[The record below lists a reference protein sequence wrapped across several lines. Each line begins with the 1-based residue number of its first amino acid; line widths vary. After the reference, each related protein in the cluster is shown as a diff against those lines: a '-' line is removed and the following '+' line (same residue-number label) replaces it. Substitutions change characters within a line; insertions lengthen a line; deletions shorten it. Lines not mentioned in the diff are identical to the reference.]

1 MNLRTAHRISAIFVG
16 TFVLLHLSNHL
27 ALLHSIDLHI
37 RVMKL
42 LRTFYRFPVI
52 EALLLA
58 SVALQICTGLRIA
71 FQRFKQKNDAWRRL
85 QIFSGIYLAYFFINH
100 VGATLL
106 TRGMVGLDTN
116 IFFAS
121 VGLHVPPFQYF
132 FAPYYFL
139 AVCAFFAHSGC
150 IVRNV
155 QIQSPSSSAYRRLH
169 LLILL
174 AGPLIG
180 GLIVAAQAGAF
191 YPVTIQDEY
200 VQALKALFR

>member
-1 MNLRTAHRISAIFVG
+1 M
-16 TFVLLHLSNHL
+16 
-27 ALLHSIDLHI
+27 
-37 RVMKL
+37 RV
-42 LRTFYRFPVI
+42 FYRLPVI

-58 SVALQICTGLRIA
+58 SIALQVFTGLPIA
-71 FQRFKQKNDAWRRL
+71 FRRLKQRQDAWRRL

-106 TRGMVGLDTN
+106 TRGVVGLDTN

-121 VGLHVPPFQYF
+121 VGLHAPPFQYF

-139 AVCAFFAHSGC
+139 AVCAFFAHSAC

-155 QIQSPSSSAYRRLH
+155 QIQSQSSAGYRRLH

-174 AGPLIG
+174 AGPLVG

-200 VQALKALFR
+200 VQAFKSLFH